1 MTEDSGF
8 DEATLLE
15 EAQVSAGG
23 LSDFGPDDF
32 REGLSVLCRTYD
44 ENPFT
49 IAGRRRSRRRL
60 VDLLATRL
68 RVQEAFRTHPEVRE
82 RPITRPMV
90 LTGLPRSGTSALF
103 NLLGRD
109 PAARPLLNWETRY
122 PDPAEGLAP
131 GEPDPRRD
139 AIERYLA
146 KGREKNPEF
155 TKVHF
160 ASADTPEE
168 CVLLH
173 AVACHG
179 VQLGVEP
186 MFEPYASW
194 YRGQSLDGMYRYYA
208 DLLRLLD
215 WQRPGERWLLKA
227 PAHMWGIDSLLA
239 VFPDVSIVW
248 SHRDPLLCIA
258 SIASMTHLLAQS
270 LIEADPKRLGPVV
283 MEFYATSLERGLAVR
298 DRCDASRFVDV
309 NHDDIVE
316 DGLAVAER
324 VHGHFQLPFGDEA
337 RAAMQAH
344 MQANPKG
351 KHGKHQYDLESFGL
365 DADAV
370 RERFAHYVDRFQV
383 KTH

>member
-1 MTEDSGF
+1 MSQDAGF
-8 DEATLLE
+8 DPAGILE
-15 EAQVSAGG
+15 DARGEAGG
-23 LSDFGPDDF
+23 LSDFGADDF

-44 ENPFT
+44 ENPFSA
-49 IAGRRRSRRRL
+49 AGRRRSRRRL

-68 RVQEAFRTHPEVRE
+68 RVQEAFRKHPEIRA
-82 RPITRPMV
+82 RSIARPMV

-194 YRGQSLDGMYRYYA
+194 YRSQSLNGMYCYYA

-227 PAHMWGIDSLLA
+227 PAHMWGIDALLA
-239 VFPDVSIVW
+239 VFPDASIVW

-258 SIASMTHLLAQS
+258 SIASMTHLLAQP
-270 LIEADPKRLGPVV
+270 LIDVDPKVLGPTV
-283 MEFYATSLERGLAVR
+283 MDFYATSLERGLAMR
-298 DRCDASRFVDV
+298 DRCDASRFVDI
-309 NHDDIVE
+309 NHDDFVE
-316 DGLAVAER
+316 DGLAVANR
-324 VHGHFQLPFGDEA
+324 IHRAFGLPLQEDA
-337 RAAMQAH
+337 SAAMRAH
-344 MQANPKG
+344 LEANPKG
-351 KHGKHQYDLESFGL
+351 KHGTHRYDLESFGL
-365 DADAV
+365 DESRV
-370 RERFAHYVDRFQV
+370 RERFAGYVERFRV
-383 KTH
+383 KTS